1 MLFVG
6 IDWASR
12 AHEVCVLDEAGEP
25 VARFGVPHTEA
36 GLEGALAR
44 LGALGAPGDL
54 PVGIE
59 RPDGVLVA
67 RLLAA
72 GHPVYP
78 IRPNAF
84 AACRARWGAA
94 GAKDDPGDAYKLAD
108 MLRTDQRRLRALAPA
123 SPATQELRALSR
135 LRDDHVEAKVQATN
149 RLGELLQA
157 HWPGAGAIFSR
168 LDSEI
173 ALDFLA
179 RYPTPEAAARLGEG
193 RLEAFLTRHSYCG
206 RRPAGELLA
215 RLRAA
220 PSAPT
225 RLGPEVLAELVGAQV
240 RLLRALLTSIAD
252 LDRAL
257 RAALAE
263 HEKAACLRTLPRVGT
278 INLAQIVGELGP
290 MLERAESVEALAA
303 EAGAAPVT
311 RASGERRG
319 VCFRFACSGP
329 ARKALMTFADNSRH
343 ASPWAR
349 EVYARARARGKRH
362 PHAIRILARAWLRVI
377 WACWHSGEAYDPSRH
392 GGLMRLSTEGG
403 LT

>member
-1 MLFVG
+1 VLFVG

-12 AHEVCVLDEAGEP
+12 AHEVCVLDQAGYT
-25 VARFGVPHTEA
+25 VARFGLTHSEEGIARALSRLA
-36 GLEGALAR
+36 GLGTPAQ
-44 LGALGAPGDL
+44 L
-54 PVGIE
+54 PVAIE

-67 RLLAA
+67 RLVGA

-84 AACRARWGAA
+84 AAARPRWGAA
-94 GAKDDPGDAYKLAD
+94 GAKDDPGDAFKLAD
-108 MLRTDQRRLRALAPA
+108 MLRTDHRRLRPLQPT
-123 SPATQELRALSR
+123 SRATLELQALSR
-135 LRDDHVEAKVQATN
+135 ARDDQVQARIQATN
-149 RLGELLQA
+149 QLVALLER
-157 HWPGAGAIFSR
+157 HWPGAAAIFAR

-179 RYPTPEAAARLGEG
+179 RYPTPEAAARLGEA
-193 RLEAFLTRHSYCG
+193 RLQAFLTRHSYCG
-206 RRPAGELLA
+206 RRPAAELLA

-220 PSAPT
+220 PHAPA
-225 RLGPEVLAELVGAQV
+225 RLGSEVVAELVWAQV
-240 RLLRALLTSIAD
+240 RLVRALMASIAD

-257 RAALAE
+257 QVALAD
-263 HEKAACLRTLPRVGT
+263 HDKASLLASLPRVGRV
-278 INLAQIVGELGP
+278 NLVQLVGEVGP
-290 MLERAESVEALAA
+290 LLERAPGVEVVAA

-319 VCFRFACSGP
+319 VAFRFACSGQ

-343 ASPWAR
+343 ASPWAQAL
-349 EVYARARARGKRH
+349 YARARARGKRH

-377 WACWHSGEAYDPSRH
+377 WACWHSGQAYDPARH
-392 GGLMRLSTEGG
+392 GNLQRRLASEG

>member
-25 VARFGVPHTEA
+25 VARFGLAHSEA
-36 GLEGALAR
+36 GIEQALAR
-44 LGALGAPGDL
+44 LGGLGAAGEL
-54 PVGIE
+54 AVAIE

-72 GHPVYP
+72 GHPLYP

-84 AACRARWGAA
+84 AAARPRWGAA

-108 MLRTDQRRLRALAPA
+108 LLRTDHRRLRPLRPA
-123 SPATQELRALSR
+123 SRATLELQALSR

-149 RLGELLQA
+149 RLAALLES
-157 HWPGAGAIFSR
+157 HWPGAAAIFSR

-173 ALDFLA
+173 ALDFLS
-179 RYPTPEAAARLGEG
+179 RYPTPGSAARLGAG
-193 RLEAFLTRHSYCG
+193 RLQAFLTRHSYCG
-206 RRPAGELLA
+206 RRSPGELLE

-220 PSAPT
+220 PSAPG
-225 RLGPEVLAELVGAQV
+225 RLEAEVVAELVGAQV
-240 RLLRALLTSIAD
+240 RLLRALLASIGD

-257 RAALAE
+257 AAALAE
-263 HEKAACLRTLPRVGT
+263 HEKAACLASLPRVGT

-290 MLERAESVEALAA
+290 MLERAPSVEVVAA

-319 VCFRFACSGP
+319 VSFRFACSGP

-343 ASPWAR
+343 ASAWAR
-349 EVYARARARGKRH
+349 DLYARARARGKRH

-377 WACWHSGEAYDPSRH
+377 WACWHSDASYDPSRH
-392 GGLMRLSTEGG
+392 GSLTRLGTGEG